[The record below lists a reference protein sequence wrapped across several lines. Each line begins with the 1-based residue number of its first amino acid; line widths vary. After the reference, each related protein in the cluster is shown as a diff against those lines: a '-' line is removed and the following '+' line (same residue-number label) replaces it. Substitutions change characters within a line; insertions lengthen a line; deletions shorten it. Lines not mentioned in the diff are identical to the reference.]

1 MFTDTE
7 GMVLKQVK
15 IAGGRR
21 MIHIFTQKYGKIS
34 VGTGITE
41 RNSKSKAAL
50 AIRPFTYGKYEIS
63 KNRDYYNLTGAEV
76 KTSYY
81 SLGED
86 LDKYAAAS
94 HALELTDKVLQEES
108 PQPRLFSTLVDFMN
122 SLDKGISTPET
133 LFLAYETK
141 LLTALGSRP
150 VLTECAIC
158 GAVIE
163 MSQPATK
170 ATDGSEPTKTAEK
183 PTKFSVP
190 DGGMICQECYKKILE
205 NNPND
210 GKLRLIYEPFFDI
223 VNTIRFLETK
233 PFSAFDKIALDPK
246 VATELK
252 SILREYIYYH
262 LDIGPLKSESIYM
275 S

>member
-34 VGTGITE
+34 VGTGMTE

-94 HALELTDKVLQEES
+94 HAFELTDKVLQEES
-108 PQPRLFSTLVDFMN
+108 PQPRLFSLLVDFMN

-133 LFLAYETK
+133 LLLAYEVK
-141 LLTALGSRP
+141 LLKIMGNSP
-150 VLTECAIC
+150 VFEKCAIC
-158 GAVIE
+158 ETESI
-163 MSQPATK
+163 
-170 ATDGSEPTKTAEK
+170 EK
-183 PTKFSVP
+183 PVKFSVP

-210 GKLRLIYEPFFDI
+210 GKLRLIYQPFFDI
-223 VNTIRFLETK
+223 VKTVRFLETK

-252 SILREYIYYH
+252 SILREYISYH

>member
-63 KNRDYYNLTGAEV
+63 KNRDYYNLSGAEV
-76 KTSYY
+76 KKSYY
-81 SLGED
+81 GLGED

-94 HALELTDKVLQEES
+94 HALELTDKALQEES
-108 PQPRLFSTLVDFMN
+108 SQPRLFSMLIDFMDR
-122 SLDKGISTPET
+122 LDKGASSCET
-133 LFLAYETK
+133 LLLAYEVK
-141 LLTALGSRP
+141 LLSVLGHSP
-150 VLTECAIC
+150 VLGQCAIC
-158 GAVIE
+158 GTE
-163 MSQPATK
+163 TL
-170 ATDGSEPTKTAEK
+170 EK
-183 PTKFSVP
+183 PLKFSIP
-190 DGGMICQECYKKILE
+190 DGGMICQNCYQEMKE
-205 NNPND
+205 NARAT
-210 GKLRLIYEPFFDI
+210 GKDRLIYEPSFDI
-223 VNTIRFLETK
+223 VNTIRYLESK
-233 PFSAFDKIALDPK
+233 PFSAFDRIALRPE
-246 VATELK
+246 VLGELK
-252 SILREYIYYH
+252 SILREYISYH

-275 S
+275 T

>member
-1 MFTDTE
+1 MYTDTE
-7 GMVLKQVK
+7 GVVLKQVK

-21 MIHIFTQKYGKIS
+21 MVHIFTQKYGKIS
-34 VGTGITE
+34 VGTGMTE

-63 KNRDYYNLTGAEV
+63 KNRDYYNLSGAEV

-86 LDKYAAAS
+86 LDKYAVAS

-108 PQPRLFSTLVDFMN
+108 PQPRLFSTLVDFLN

-133 LFLAYETK
+133 LLLAYEVK
-141 LLTALGSRP
+141 LLAALGSSP
-150 VLTECAIC
+150 ILTECAIC
-158 GAVIE
+158 G
-163 MSQPATK
+163 
-170 ATDGSEPTKTAEK
+170 AEK

-190 DGGMICQECYKKILE
+190 DGGMICQECHKKILE

-223 VNTIRFLETK
+223 VNTVRFLETK

-252 SILREYIYYH
+252 SILREYISYH
-262 LDIGPLKSESIYM
+262 LDIGPLKSESIYI

>member
-63 KNRDYYNLTGAEV
+63 KNRDYYNLSGAEV
-76 KTSYY
+76 KKSYY
-81 SLGED
+81 GLGED

-94 HALELTDKVLQEES
+94 TALELTDKVLQEES
-108 PQPRLFSTLVDFMN
+108 PQPRLFSLLIDFMDR
-122 SLDKGISTPET
+122 LDKGASSCET
-133 LFLAYETK
+133 LLLAYEIK
-141 LLTALGSRP
+141 LLAVMGASP
-150 VLTECAIC
+150 VLERCSVC
-158 GAVIE
+158 GE
-163 MSQPATK
+163 
-170 ATDGSEPTKTAEK
+170 ENLEK
-183 PTKFSVP
+183 PQKFSVSE
-190 DGGMICQECYKKILE
+190 GGMICQKCHGEIMEKARTT
-205 NNPND
+205 
-210 GKLRLIYEPFFDI
+210 GKDRLIYEPNFDI
-223 VNTIRFLETK
+223 VNTIRFLEIK
-233 PFSAFDKIALDPK
+233 PFSAFDRIALDPK
-246 VATELK
+246 VAGELK
-252 SILREYIYYH
+252 SILREYISYH

-275 S
+275 T